1 MYICLWSPAIKE
13 AIALSALPSGDQ
25 NMLTSRHMLTNVD
38 ISNVI
43 PVCAPADHV
52 QTSVVSSPTSL
63 AQRC

>member
-13 AIALSALPSGDQ
+13 AIALNALPSGDQ

-43 PVCAPADHV
+43 PVCAPADHLCKL
-52 QTSVVSSPTSL
+52 Q
-63 AQRC
+63 